1 MTSCEHCDVFKIS
14 IRENTMLNCGPH
26 RQHSH
31 LKREIWVVCTK
42 IIHLLLLFMFF
53 STKKT
58 INHSFNET
66 STKCENLQKIP
77 LATNINKIIGVYT
90 FANKINN
97 SKIMLG
103 KHKTKNKYRYNN
115 KVSTL
120 PLFQFIR
127 CLAFLD
133 ALFLLYN

>member
-1 MTSCEHCDVFKIS
+1 VAHIDNIS
-14 IRENTMLNCGPH
+14 ISRERFGLFAQKLFIYFYFLCFFVQRKP
-26 RQHSH
+26 S
-31 LKREIWVVCTK
+31 
-42 IIHLLLLFMFF
+42 IIA
-53 STKKT
+53 STKHQQNVKT
-58 INHSFNET
+58 Y
-66 STKCENLQKIP
+66 KKIP